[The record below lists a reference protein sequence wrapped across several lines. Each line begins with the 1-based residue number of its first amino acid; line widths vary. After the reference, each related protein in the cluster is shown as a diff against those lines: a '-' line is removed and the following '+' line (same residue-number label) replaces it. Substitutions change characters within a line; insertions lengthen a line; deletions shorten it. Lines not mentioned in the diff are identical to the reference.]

1 MCFYYHIKPQVLFY
15 DGNYSHFDDREL
27 DIFRKHHIQYFILK
41 AGDYVH
47 YQTNDNGPKMKLK
60 SLYVNA
66 IMNWMRHHGT
76 LKFTSSQMDY
86 VLVETWEA
94 FKISST
100 IIIEEY
106 FKNKHLLP
114 LSWTSKEKTT
124 KIDLRILNRPTFGNI
139 MIQNE

>member
-1 MCFYYHIKPQVLFY
+1 MLFY

-76 LKFTSSQMDY
+76 LKFIPPHMNSI
-86 VLVETWEA
+86 LVETWEA
-94 FKISST
+94 FKISSE
-100 IIIEEY
+100 IITHND
-106 FKNKHLLP
+106 FKKTHLLLLYP
-114 LSWTSKEKTT
+114 LDIGKNHQACFSDTQ
-124 KIDLRILNRPTFGNI
+124 
-139 MIQNE
+139 M